1 MSGLKKLQDMLVV
14 CGLDGVLLEKNGI
27 LPGCNRAAAELFMK
41 MGGRLAVYTDR
52 SPETLDEV
60 LQGLVLNCPAIACG
74 GAVLYDTQ
82 TREHLEK
89 IFLQPEM
96 ARNLLASV
104 LKRFPEAGA
113 EVFVEEGRVYIPQA
127 CRYTQK
133 HLRNEKIGCIIAP
146 FEEIPRNWSKIRFL
160 ADPVTIRNMHR
171 YLEGFKTEGF
181 QIQNLSAAS
190 YEILPALAGRTQ
202 MMKKLCIRK
211 QIPAEN
217 VVVIAGNMQEQEL
230 MQAAGYSVALNSAPR
245 AVKLEADRVVSGC
258 KEGGAGEC
266 LYSLVRRY
274 T

>member
-1 MSGLKKLQDMLVV
+1 MLNQLQNMLVV
-14 CGLDGVLLEKNGI
+14 CGLDGVLLDKDGT
-27 LPGCNRAAAELFMK
+27 LPSCNRAAAELFVK
-41 MGGRLAVYTDR
+41 MGGRLTVYTDR
-52 SPETLDEV
+52 SPATLGES
-60 LQGLVLNCPAIACG
+60 LQGLELNCPAIACG
-74 GAVLYDTQ
+74 GAVLYDTE
-82 TREHLEK
+82 TGEHLEK

-96 ARNLLASV
+96 AKNLMGAV
-104 LKRFPEAGA
+104 LKRFPESGA

-160 ADPVTIRNMHR
+160 ADPVTIRNMQM
-171 YLEGFKTEGF
+171 YLEGFQTEGF
-181 QIQNLSAAS
+181 RIQNLSAAS
-190 YEILPALAGRTQ
+190 CEILPALAGRTQ
-202 MMKKLCIRK
+202 MLKKLCIRK

-230 MQAAGYSVALNSAPR
+230 MQAAGYAVALNSAPR
-245 AVKLEADRVVSGC
+245 AVKLEADSIASGC